1 VDDEWADDGL
11 NLAVEDDYADVE
23 DDYATAEPLVPQGEA
38 YYDADA
44 AVDDAAYDDD
54 GADYPGALGV
64 YEAEYRHG
72 DREFDCSFSI
82 EDEEGNFLGECGVG
96 VADVLEGPG
105 GAAAAGASA
114 LEVWL
119 FDKQDIRTVS
129 TLLVTEYAYHDD
141 ALNAHLASKGD
152 LELAQQGLTVTLE
165 TLTLQV
171 TATVRAFG
179 YAKGG
184 PGPNS
189 VFSHVAVE
197 LLAETAEE
205 A

>member
-1 VDDEWADDGL
+1 M
-11 NLAVEDDYADVE
+11 
-23 DDYATAEPLVPQGEA
+23 
-38 YYDADA
+38 
-44 AVDDAAYDDD
+44 
-54 GADYPGALGV
+54 
-64 YEAEYRHG
+64 
-72 DREFDCSFSI
+72 
-82 EDEEGNFLGECGVG
+82 
-96 VADVLEGPG
+96 
-105 GAAAAGASA
+105 
-114 LEVWL
+114 
-119 FDKQDIRTVS
+119 
-129 TLLVTEYAYHDD
+129 LVTEYAYHDD